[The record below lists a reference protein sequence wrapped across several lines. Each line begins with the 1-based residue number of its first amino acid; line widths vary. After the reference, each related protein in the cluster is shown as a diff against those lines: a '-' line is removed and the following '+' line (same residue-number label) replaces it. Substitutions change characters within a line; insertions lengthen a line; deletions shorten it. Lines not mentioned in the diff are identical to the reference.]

1 MGSIDTKQEKLVPY
15 VPDYDEW
22 YQHFKD
28 LRDGYVQ
35 PDHMG
40 RYVVG
45 TGKRNRK
52 LKELEVREKEAC
64 EKEIALS
71 KLQRPVVNQIT
82 PVAQALE
89 MAKSEIQR
97 KHKKNEQA
105 TMTDGQKMPKKYKAS
120 VDRNS
125 FRYLTMNSKQL
136 HDMLLGYPVTIC
148 TADQLKIERGR
159 FVISNTDTS
168 QGPGQHWVTFFSKT
182 WAFRIFQLLGT
193 HARLL

>member
-1 MGSIDTKQEKLVPY
+1 MGSIEVYDAKQEKWVPF

-52 LKELEVREKEAC
+52 LKEMEAREKEAR

-71 KLQRPVVNQIT
+71 NLQRPVVNQIT
-82 PVAQALE
+82 PVAQALAI
-89 MAKSEIQR
+89 AKSEIQR
-97 KHKKNEQA
+97 KKKENQQTT
-105 TMTDGQKMPKKYKAS
+105 TMGGQQLPKKSKAS
-120 VDRNS
+120 VDWDS
-125 FRYLTMNSKQL
+125 FRY
-136 HDMLLGYPVTIC
+136 
-148 TADQLKIERGR
+148 
-159 FVISNTDTS
+159 
-168 QGPGQHWVTFFSKT
+168 
-182 WAFRIFQLLGT
+182 
-193 HARLL
+193 

>member
-1 MGSIDTKQEKLVPY
+1 MGSIEVYDTKQEKWVPY

-40 RYVVG
+40 RYIVG

-52 LKELEVREKEAC
+52 LKEMEAREKEAR

-71 KLQRPVVNQIT
+71 NLQRPVVNQIT

-89 MAKSEIQR
+89 IAKSEIQR
-97 KHKKNEQA
+97 NKRRINRQLRQVVKRCLRSTKHLWTGIHSDIK
-105 TMTDGQKMPKKYKAS
+105 
-120 VDRNS
+120 R
-125 FRYLTMNSKQL
+125 
-136 HDMLLGYPVTIC
+136 
-148 TADQLKIERGR
+148 
-159 FVISNTDTS
+159 
-168 QGPGQHWVTFFSKT
+168 
-182 WAFRIFQLLGT
+182 
-193 HARLL
+193 